1 MKTQIQLFLLLIFS
15 GLNSWGQVE
24 GKSFISPDNKNIA
37 YIGRFDFTDIQKP
50 VFMYSGCAVRT
61 IFKGTSVDVVLK
73 DDSLRNWFT
82 VIIDDSLF
90 ILKSDKKDNIYPLA
104 KNLKKG
110 KHTLQIIRRTEWHGG
125 NTTFLGLY
133 IDKGEKVITPEIKEK
148 KIEFIGDSYTCGYG
162 SEGKSHDEH
171 FIYDTENNYL
181 TYGAITSRALNAEY
195 VTVCRSG
202 IRMSYGNGRRT
213 AFAMPV
219 LYDSLAIGSKATWD
233 YSKFQPQLVAIVLG
247 ANDMSRRFD
256 SLTYVTSYLNFL
268 TTIRKNY
275 PFAKIL
281 CVAGPSG
288 EGEKWITLQSCIRAV
303 VDQFGKE
310 DKSVFYFAFS
320 PFQMNG
326 SDWHPNVAEHTRMA
340 DELIPAIKKIM
351 YW

>member
-24 GKSFISPDNKNIA
+24 DKSFISPDNKNIA

-73 DDSLRNWFT
+73 DDSLRNWFA

-268 TTIRKNY
+268 RGLLK
-275 PFAKIL
+275 
-281 CVAGPSG
+281 
-288 EGEKWITLQSCIRAV
+288 TL
-303 VDQFGKE
+303 
-310 DKSVFYFAFS
+310 
-320 PFQMNG
+320 
-326 SDWHPNVAEHTRMA
+326 
-340 DELIPAIKKIM
+340 
-351 YW
+351 